1 MDWMELLLPIIRDV
15 VIVVVLAAA
24 GYALKFWRN
33 IQMEAWIKELIVDA
47 VLFVQEKYWDLSGE
61 DKFAQAKVWIVE
73 QLNKRGIQVDDE
85 WLDAVIDAVVKELR
99 AEFGDED
106 WYRQGG

>member
-33 IQMEAWIKELIVDA
+33 IQLEAWIKELIVDA
-47 VLFVQEKYWDLSGE
+47 VLFVQEKYWDYSGQK
-61 DKFAQAKVWIVE
+61 KFELAKRWILE
-73 QLNKRGIQVDDE
+73 RLNEKGINVSEE
-85 WLDAVIDAVVKELR
+85 WLDALIDAVVKQLR
-99 AEFGDED
+99 AEFGDDE
-106 WYRQGG
+106 WYRA